1 MGSVMSLPG
10 VTFGRARLRLMPS
23 EGSPRSSAP
32 PSASDE
38 AIIQAVQLRDDRVA
52 SEIHDRLFGVVDQTL
67 FRVLGQRGSDHDDL
81 VQQAFE
87 QIVLTLSRH
96 AFARMCSLKTWAS
109 RVAANVGLN
118 ALRARRRERTVIDR
132 SWELG
137 DDIGIET
144 GCDPQRRLDS
154 RAELVRVR
162 QLLAEMKPDRVEVLL
177 LHDVFGH
184 DLAEIALMIGTSVPA
199 AQSRLFRG
207 RKDLRTRLERAEV
220 AVKP

>member
-1 MGSVMSLPG
+1 
-10 VTFGRARLRLMPS
+10 MPK
-23 EGSPRSSAP
+23 EGAPRSSAP
-32 PSASDE
+32 PSATDE
-38 AIIQAVQLRDDRVA
+38 AIIEAVQRRDDRVA

-67 FRVLGQRGSDHDDL
+67 YRVLGQRGPDHDDL

-87 QIVLTLSRH
+87 QIILTLSRH

-109 RVAANVGLN
+109 RLAANVGLN

-132 SWELG
+132 SWELE
-137 DDIGIET
+137 DDIGT
-144 GCDPQRRLDS
+144 DAAGCDPQRRLDS

-162 QLLAEMKPDRVEVLL
+162 RLLAEMKPDRVEVLL

-207 RKDLRTRLERAEV
+207 RRDLRARLERAE
-220 AVKP
+220 AGGKP